1 MNIATGLPKDFP
13 VHILPKI
20 VAAIRRAYDVNYE
33 HYDPVGAGHN
43 GWTFGV
49 QVHRSLCCF
58 IRDELEEDDGVL
70 AKMIWNSVEVEA
82 SRFVMRPQ
90 KLHGVEQGVC
100 AAMPNNQ
107 HTAEA
112 MARENQ
118 KSTPVL
124 PGADWRE
131 PTHFI
136 IGHGGTPADGCTTI
150 HLCAPAKGWD
160 ESLGWELAVKIFDAL
175 EESGGAT
182 RAEDLA
188 PSEEIPEFGV
198 ELIEEDVPGAND
210 LAPSEEIPESNVEPL
225 EEGDEEEGGV

>member
-1 MNIATGLPKDFP
+1 MNMATELPEDFP
-13 VHILPKI
+13 IHILPKI
-20 VAAIRRAYDVNYE
+20 VAAIRQAYDVNYE

-58 IRDELEEDDGVL
+58 IRDELEEDDSVL
-70 AKMIWNSVEVEA
+70 ARMIWNSVEVKA
-82 SRFVMRPQ
+82 GRFVMRPQ
-90 KLHGVEQGVC
+90 KLHGVEEGVW
-100 AAMPNNQ
+100 AAMPNNP
-107 HTAEA
+107 HTAQA

-136 IGHGGTPADGCTTI
+136 IGHGGTPTDGCTTI

-160 ESLGWELAVKIFDAL
+160 EALGWELAVKIFDAS
-175 EESGGAT
+175 EEVGVAP
-182 RAEDLA
+182 AEEDLA
-188 PSEEIPEFGV
+188 PSEEVPDFDV
-198 ELIEEDVPGAND
+198 EPIEEGAPAVED
-210 LAPSEEIPESNVEPL
+210 LAPSEEVPESNVEPI
-225 EEGDEEEGGV
+225 EEEDEEEGGV